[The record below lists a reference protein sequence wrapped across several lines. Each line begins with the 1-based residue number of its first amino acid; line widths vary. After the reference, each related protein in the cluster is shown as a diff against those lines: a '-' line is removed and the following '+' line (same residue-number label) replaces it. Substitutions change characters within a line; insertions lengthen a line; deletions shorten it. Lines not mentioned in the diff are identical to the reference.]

1 MRRKRSRPQATMT
14 WRQFTQLYMESWSSG
29 HTTREFAD
37 RVGLATRQVHQK
49 TNYLKR
55 KGLALP
61 PLRNSRG
68 GSTGSELDVDDLRE
82 LVAGYLPEG
91 SASRDY
97 LESRRGGRVGRIAAG
112 AGLTVSQ

>member
-1 MRRKRSRPQATMT
+1 MT
-14 WRQFTQLYMESWSSG
+14 WRQFTQLYMESWAAS

-37 RVGLATRQVHQK
+37 RVGLLTRQVHQK

-68 GSTGSELDVDDLRE
+68 GSTGSELDVSGLRE
-82 LVAGYLPEG
+82 LIAGYLPAG
-91 SASRDY
+91 STTLSPASRR
-97 LESRRGGRVGRIAAG
+97 LVAAR
-112 AGLTVSQ
+112 